1 MELPPLRERN
11 ADKVFLARI
20 LLSFSV
26 KRVYK
31 ARGRGQMLL
40 AFAQSIE
47 AAGEMLQRLCCA
59 AILGSPA
66 VALIE
71 DSVDEALLRQVQ
83 QESVEEMH

>member
-1 MELPPLRERN
+1 
-11 ADKVFLARI
+11 
-20 LLSFSV
+20 
-26 KRVYK
+26 
-31 ARGRGQMLL
+31 MLL